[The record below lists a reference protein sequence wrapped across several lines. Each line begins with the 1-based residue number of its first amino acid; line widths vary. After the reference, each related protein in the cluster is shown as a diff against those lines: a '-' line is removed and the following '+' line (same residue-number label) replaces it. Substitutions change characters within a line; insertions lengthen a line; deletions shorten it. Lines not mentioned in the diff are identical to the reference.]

1 LTPAAAEPFMPA
13 EGTPVLEN
21 LAFDLAREA
30 SELSAQL
37 HPVVRL
43 SVADLVRSMNCYY
56 SNLIEG
62 HNTHPRDIDRALAA
76 DYSSDPHRRDLQLEA
91 RAHIEVQQMIDERVG
106 DMPRPPASRAFIEWT
121 HREFCKRLPES
132 LLVVE
137 NPDTRERIPFVP
149 GQMRSRI
156 VAVGRHVAPD
166 AGDLPTFMGR
176 FEEAYDAT
184 RLTKPRQVI
193 AVAAAHHRF
202 LWIHPFLDGNGRVAR
217 LMSHA
222 LLLDIGVGSAL
233 WSVSRGL
240 ARDSGEYKR
249 LLMAADQPRRND
261 LDGRGALCHA
271 ALIDFCRFFLETCL
285 DQVRYMRELLDPSE
299 LQRRMEIYVRDE
311 ESAERLPKRSYAVL
325 REALLAGDLE
335 RGRIPQLIDTSERT
349 ARRVVSAL
357 IDKRLAGLRL
367 AQGAI
372 ATGIPHRRRRALV
385 PEALSGDVM
394 GTSRRVGEMLN
405 LPALSKG

>member
-1 LTPAAAEPFMPA
+1 MTPAAAEPYMPT
-13 EGTPVLEN
+13 EGTAVLEN

-37 HPVVRL
+37 HPAVRL
-43 SVADLVRSMNCYY
+43 SVAELVRSMNCYY

-62 HNTHPRDIDRALAA
+62 HNTHPRDIDRALTA
-76 DYSSDPHRRDLQLEA
+76 DYSTDLHRRDLQLEA

-106 DMPRPPASRAFIEWT
+106 ELPRPPATRAFIEWT

-132 LLVVE
+132 LLVVV
-137 NPDTRERIPFVP
+137 NPDTGERVPVIP
-149 GQMRSRI
+149 GQLRSRT
-156 VAVGRHVAPD
+156 VAVGRHVAP
-166 AGDLPTFMGR
+166 APEDLPAFMLR
-176 FEEAYDAT
+176 FEEAFDAA
-184 RLTKPRQVI
+184 RLTKSRQVI

-222 LLLDIGVGSAL
+222 LLLDIGIGSAL

-240 ARDSGEYKR
+240 ARNSGDYKR
-249 LLMAADQPRRND
+249 LLMAADEPRRSD
-261 LDGRGALCHA
+261 LDGRGALSHE

-285 DQVRYMRELLDPSE
+285 DQVRYMRELLDASE
-299 LQRRMEIYVRDE
+299 LQRRMELYVREE
-311 ESAERLPKRSYAVL
+311 ESAERLPKRSFAVL
-325 REALLAGDLE
+325 REALRAGELE

-357 IDKRLAGLRL
+357 IEKRLLVSASHKAPLRL
-367 AQGAI
+367 GFPI
-372 ATGIPHRRRRALV
+372 
-385 PEALSGDVM
+385 DVVE
-394 GTSRRVGEMLN
+394 RWFPRLYPVV
-405 LPALSKG
+405 

>member
-1 LTPAAAEPFMPA
+1 MPA
-13 EGTPVLEN
+13 EGTAVLEN
-21 LAFDLAREA
+21 LAFDLAFDLAREA

-62 HNTHPRDIDRALAA
+62 HNTHPGDIDRALSA

-121 HREFCKRLPES
+121 HREFCRRLPES
-132 LLVVE
+132 LLVVV
-137 NPDTRERIPFVP
+137 NPDSRERIPVVP

-156 VAVGRHVAPD
+156 VAVGRHVAP
-166 AGDLPTFMGR
+166 AAEDLPVFMER
-176 FEEAYDAT
+176 FEEAYDAI

-202 LWIHPFLDGNGRVAR
+202 LWIHPFLDDNGRVAR

-222 LLLDIGVGSAL
+222 LLRDIGIGSAL

-240 ARDSGEYKR
+240 ARSSGEYKR
-249 LLMAADQPRRND
+249 LLMAADEPRRND
-261 LDGRGALCHA
+261 LDARGPLSHE

-285 DQVRYMRELLDPSE
+285 DQVRYMREMLDPSE
-299 LQRRMEIYVRDE
+299 LQRRMELYVRDE

-357 IDKRLAGLRL
+357 IDKRILVSASHKAPLRL
-367 AQGAI
+367 GF
-372 ATGIPHRRRRALV
+372 PV
-385 PEALSGDVM
+385 DVVERWFPKLYPV
-394 GTSRRVGEMLN
+394 T
-405 LPALSKG
+405 

>member
-1 LTPAAAEPFMPA
+1 MTPAAAEPFMPA
-13 EGTPVLEN
+13 EGTAVLEN

-62 HNTHPRDIDRALAA
+62 HNTHPRDIDRALSA

-121 HREFCKRLPES
+121 HREFCRRLPES
-132 LLVVE
+132 LLVVV
-137 NPDTRERIPFVP
+137 NPDSRERIPVAP

-156 VAVGRHVAPD
+156 VAVGRHVAP
-166 AGDLPTFMGR
+166 AAEDLPIFMER
-176 FEEAYDAT
+176 FEEAYDAI

-202 LWIHPFLDGNGRVAR
+202 LWIHPFLDDNGRVAR

-222 LLLDIGVGSAL
+222 LLLDIGIGSAL

-240 ARDSGEYKR
+240 ARSSSEYKR
-249 LLMAADQPRRND
+249 LLMAADEPRRND
-261 LDGRGALCHA
+261 LDGRGALSHE

-299 LQRRMEIYVRDE
+299 LQRRMELYVRDE

-357 IDKRLAGLRL
+357 IDKRILVSASHKAPLRL
-367 AQGAI
+367 GF
-372 ATGIPHRRRRALV
+372 PV
-385 PEALSGDVM
+385 DVVERWFPKLYPV
-394 GTSRRVGEMLN
+394 T
-405 LPALSKG
+405 